1 MHHFKIPKI
10 SFPTEARSTVKIAAL
25 QQWSPM
31 AFRAHQATPFLSKF
45 IFTRCTPQFL
55 HQSFALLSFLTL
67 ELPLPNSKPKQSQNP
82 TEKKPTVDEIHVL
95 NQLAHLLPIRHKNS
109 TETMSI
115 DTEFHSEVINKA
127 DATVDEFLLPEEK
140 LRGVFLQKLKG
151 KSAICNALTNV
162 DVELSIDI
170 VAKVV
175 NRGNLSGEMM
185 VMFFDWAIERPGVA
199 DNVDSYHVIL
209 KALGRRKFF
218 THMVEV
224 LREMRVGGVRP
235 NWETLFVVMD
245 SFVRVRQV
253 FRAMQMFKQLE
264 EFGWECGTEALN
276 VVVRCLCLRGHVATA
291 NSLVNKVKGKI
302 AFDGETYNVVIGGW
316 SKLGRVGEI
325 ERILKEMVADGFD
338 PDGSTFSFL
347 IEGLGRAGRIGEA
360 VEIFEKMEK
369 ETGCAPDTDVYNAM
383 ISNFILV
390 GDLDECLKY
399 YEGMLSSDFHPNSD
413 TYIIIIYAFLK
424 ARRVADAIEMFD
436 VMLSHG
442 IIPTTG
448 TVTSF
453 IETLCSYGPPHAA
466 LMIYKKARAVGCR
479 ISLNAYKLLLM
490 PLSTFGKSG
499 MLLNIWDEMQGSG
512 YSSDIEVYEYVIN
525 GLCNNGQLENA
536 ILLMEE
542 CMSKGFCPSRLT
554 CSKLN
559 NKLLASNK
567 IERAYKLFL
576 KIKAARLADNARKHW
591 RAKGWHF

>member
-1 MHHFKIPKI
+1 M
-10 SFPTEARSTVKIAAL
+10 
-25 QQWSPM
+25 
-31 AFRAHQATPFLSKF
+31 
-45 IFTRCTPQFL
+45 PQFI
-55 HQSFALLSFLTL
+55 HQSFALLSFSTL
-67 ELPLPNSKPKQSQNP
+67 ELPLHNSKPEQAENP
-82 TEKKPTVDEIHVL
+82 TVNKRNIDESHVL
-95 NQLAHLLPIRHKNS
+95 NQLTDLLPIRHRSS

-115 DTEFHSEVINKA
+115 DTELHREVINKA

-151 KSAICNALTNV
+151 NSAICNALTNLGI
-162 DVELSIDI
+162 EMNIDI

-175 NRGNLSGEMM
+175 NRGNLSGQMI
-185 VMFFDWAIERPGVA
+185 VMFFDWAIEQPGVA

-218 THMVEV
+218 THMTEV
-224 LREMRVGGVRP
+224 LREMRVRGVRP
-235 NWETLFVVMD
+235 IWETLFVVMD
-245 SFVRVRQV
+245 SFVRVHQV

-276 VVVRCLCLRGHVATA
+276 VLVRCLCLRGHVATA
-291 NSLVNKVKGKI
+291 NSLVNRVRGKI
-302 AFDGETYNVVIGGW
+302 KFDGETYNFVIQGW
-316 SKLGRVGEI
+316 SKFGRVGEI

-338 PDGSTFSFL
+338 PDGSTVRFL
-347 IEGLGRAGRIGEA
+347 IEGLGRAGRIGDA

-369 ETGCAPDTDVYNAM
+369 ETGCSPNTDVYNAM
-383 ISNFILV
+383 ISNFISV

-399 YEGMLSSDFHPNSD
+399 YEGMLSSDCHPNSD
-413 TYIIIIYAFLK
+413 TYIILINAFLK

-436 VMLSHG
+436 VKLSHG

-479 ISLNAYKLLLM
+479 ISPSAYKLLLM
-490 PLSTFGKSG
+490 RLSTVGKSG
-499 MLLNIWDEMQGSG
+499 MLMNIWDEMQGSG
-512 YSSDIEVYEYVIN
+512 YSSDVEVYEHVIN

-576 KIKAARLADNARKHW
+576 KIKAARLADNARKYW